1 MKILLNQ
8 TEFETWI
15 GFADVKSAP
24 IYFYATRNYSFSS
37 TVGPIPFHYAIVNA
51 GDAMDLTTGK
61 FTAPVTGIYFFSFTG
76 MADFPQSSSLLRL
89 GIGFFL
95 NANQVG
101 RSFVDEANSVNR
113 QKSQLTLQSTLY
125 LKKGDQIWVQII
137 IIGSGVSLYDNE
149 WHYTH
154 FTGFLLDENISL

>member
-1 MKILLNQ
+1 
-8 TEFETWI
+8 
-15 GFADVKSAP
+15 
-24 IYFYATRNYSFSS
+24 
-37 TVGPIPFHYAIVNA
+37 
-51 GDAMDLTTGK
+51 MDLATGK
-61 FTAPVTGIYFFSFTG
+61 FTAPITGIYFFSFTG
-76 MADFPQSSSLLRL
+76 MADFPKSSSLLRL

-154 FTGFLLDENISL
+154 FTGFILDENIPL